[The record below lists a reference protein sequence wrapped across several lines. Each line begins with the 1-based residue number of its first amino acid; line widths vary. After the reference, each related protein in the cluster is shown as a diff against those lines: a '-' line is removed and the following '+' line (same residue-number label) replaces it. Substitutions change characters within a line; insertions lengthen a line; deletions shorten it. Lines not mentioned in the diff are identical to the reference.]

1 LSSGNPILKIKPWF
15 AYQLRSAAMSARL
28 ARLLARIALSG
39 WLALAGAAGTQAQ
52 DAGLDARLNEQVVM
66 VPGANGNLLET
77 TIFRPPGAG
86 PFPLVLMNH
95 GKQPGDPRMQSR
107 DRFYYL
113 SREFVRRGYAVMVPM
128 RTGFARSG
136 GDYAD
141 YGCNMTGNGYLQ
153 AMDLRAALGYARSQ
167 SWVDG
172 GRIVV
177 AGQSYGGLA
186 TLAAGAGALPGVRGL
201 LNFAGGLRADDGN
214 CQWKSALVSAFAD
227 YGSHSKLPSLW
238 FYGANDSYFN
248 HELVNRLYQA
258 YAGAGGNATLVAYDA
273 FKNDAHGMVGS
284 RDGFAV
290 WWPQAER
297 FLRRIGMPT
306 DETVAIPDDPA
317 IPRTDFAALNDVDSV
332 PFLRERGRDGYRAFL
347 SKSTPRAFAVSPSG
361 AWSWAEEGEDPAARV
376 LSACQANSRQPCRLY
391 AVDDYVVW
399 NDGVPVPANLASS
412 TPAQDQQQAGA
423 PGLSASLRGR

>member
-1 LSSGNPILKIKPWF
+1 ML
-15 AYQLRSAAMSARL
+15 ARL
-28 ARLLARIALSG
+28 ARLFARIAVPG
-39 WLALAGAAGTQAQ
+39 CLALAGLAQAQ
-52 DAGLDARLNEQVVM
+52 DVALDTRLNEQVVM
-66 VPGANGNLLET
+66 VPGASGNLLET

-95 GKQPGDPRMQSR
+95 GKQPGDPRLQSR

-113 SREFVRRGYAVMVPM
+113 SREFVRRGYAVIVPM
-128 RTGFARSG
+128 RTGFSRSG

-153 AMDLRAALGYARSQ
+153 AMDLRAALRYARSQ
-167 SWVDG
+167 SWIDP
-172 GRIVV
+172 GRIIV

-186 TLAAGAGALPGVRGL
+186 ALAAGAGALPGVRGL

-227 YGSHSKLPSLW
+227 YGSHSRLPSLW

-248 HELVNRLYQA
+248 QELVHRLHQA
-258 YAGAGGNATLVAYDA
+258 YAGAGGSARLVAYDA

-297 FLRRIGMPT
+297 FLRQIGMPT
-306 DETVAIPDDPA
+306 DEVVALAEDPP
-317 IPRTDFAALNDVDSV
+317 IPRTDFAAIHDIESV
-332 PFLRERGRDGYRAFL
+332 PFLRERGL
-347 SKSTPRAFAVSPSG
+347 P
-361 AWSWAEEGEDPAARV
+361 
-376 LSACQANSRQPCRLY
+376 
-391 AVDDYVVW
+391 
-399 NDGVPVPANLASS
+399 
-412 TPAQDQQQAGA
+412 TPAWME
-423 PGLSASLRGR
+423 

>member
-1 LSSGNPILKIKPWF
+1 
-15 AYQLRSAAMSARL
+15 MSARL
-28 ARLLARIALSG
+28 ARLFVRLAVSG
-39 WLALAGAAGTQAQ
+39 CLALVGIAQAQ
-52 DAGLDARLNEQVVM
+52 DVALDRRLNEQVVM
-66 VPGANGNLLET
+66 VPGANGHMLET

-95 GKQPGDPRMQSR
+95 GKQPGDPHMQSR

-113 SREFVRRGYAVMVPM
+113 SREFVRRGYAVIVPM
-128 RTGFARSG
+128 RSGFSRSG

-153 AMDLRAALGYARSQ
+153 AMDLRAALRYARSR
-167 SWVDG
+167 SWIDG
-172 GRIVV
+172 SRIVV

-201 LNFAGGLRADDGN
+201 LNFAGGLRADDGS

-227 YGSHSKLPSLW
+227 YGSRSSLPSLW

-258 YAGAGGNATLVAYDA
+258 YAGAGGKARLVAYDA

-297 FLRRIGMPT
+297 FLRQIGMPT
-306 DETVAIPDDPA
+306 EEVVAIAEDAP
-317 IPRTDFAALNDVDSV
+317 IPRTDFAAIHDIDSV
-332 PFLRERGRDGYRAFL
+332 PFLHERGRAGYRAFL

-361 AWSWAEEGEDPAARV
+361 AWSWAEEGEDPVGRV
-376 LSACQANSRQPCRLY
+376 LSACQANSRQPCKLY

-399 NDGVPVPANLASS
+399 NDSAPVPANLADN
-412 TPAQDQQQAGA
+412 TPVEERQPLAA
-423 PGLSASLRGR
+423 PNLTASLRGR

>member
-1 LSSGNPILKIKPWF
+1 
-15 AYQLRSAAMSARL
+15 MSARL
-28 ARLLARIALSG
+28 ARIFAQLAVSG
-39 WLALAGAAGTQAQ
+39 CLVLAGLMQVQAQ
-52 DAGLDARLNEQVVM
+52 ETALDARLNEQVVM

-77 TIFRPPGAG
+77 TIFRPPGPG

-95 GKQPGDPRMQSR
+95 GKQPGDPRLQTR

-113 SREFVRRGYAVMVPM
+113 SREFVRRGYAVIVPM

-136 GDYAD
+136 GDYTD
-141 YGCNMTGNGYLQ
+141 FGCNMAGNGYLQ
-153 AMDLRAALGYARSQ
+153 AMDLRATLRYARSQ
-167 SWVDG
+167 SWIDG
-172 GRIVV
+172 NRIIV

-214 CQWKSALVSAFAD
+214 CQWKSALVSAFSD
-227 YGSHSKLPSLW
+227 YGSRTRLPSLW

-248 HELVNRLYQA
+248 RELVNRLYQA
-258 YAGAGGNATLVAYDA
+258 YAVAGGNAHLVAYDA

-290 WWPQAER
+290 WWPQAEG
-297 FLRRIGMPT
+297 FLRQLGMPT
-306 DETVAIPDDPA
+306 DEVVAIAEDPP
-317 IPRTDFAALNDVDSV
+317 IPRSDFAAIQDIDSV

-361 AWSWAEEGEDPAARV
+361 AWSWAEEGENPAARV
-376 LSACQANSRQPCRLY
+376 LSACQANSGQPCKLY

-399 NDGVPVPANLASS
+399 NDAAPVPANLANN
-412 TPAQDQQQAGA
+412 TPAELQQPSAA
-423 PGLSASLRGR
+423 AGLSASLRGR